1 MVLSGVQSGE
11 KRLIDTC
18 REEVSTLARREV
30 VRLLVKEREK
40 ETGKEGWM
48 ATGCEVMKSLLL
60 VLGKYNCHKN

>member
-1 MVLSGVQSGE
+1 MFSLG
-11 KRLIDTC
+11 KKMLIDTC
-18 REEVSTLARREV
+18 REEVSTVARREV